1 MRIRIMRKKEF
12 SSHPEKAGN
21 HLQDSCAFPKKQIP
35 KPVEIIH
42 RTKNNTEK
50 QIIID
55 LDDAYGVPFS
65 SASFYI
71 QEK

>member
-1 MRIRIMRKKEF
+1 MRNKGISFDQKKTE
-12 SSHPEKAGN
+12 N
-21 HLQDSCAFPKKQIP
+21 HISESRTSLEKQIP
-35 KPVEIIH
+35 KPVEMIH

-65 SASFYI
+65 SSSFHI
-71 QEK
+71 QEQ

>member
-1 MRIRIMRKKEF
+1 MRKKEIG
-12 SSHPEKAGN
+12 SDQKKTEN
-21 HLQDSCAFPKKQIP
+21 HISESRTSLEKQIP

-65 SASFYI
+65 SASFHI
-71 QEK
+71 QEQ